1 MESSEQESMNAQFE
15 IDNTN
20 NIETVIDR
28 LIKLLIKSQ
37 DEKGYNFMET
47 TQLIN
52 QCIFLSVKTSNDIF
66 NWLKENPSKPQY
78 TFFLGFLYYNGIIVE
93 NDDEAFR
100 LFSKASED
108 NYPIAQVY
116 LSKCFQEGR
125 GTEINNDLAITYL
138 RNAIKNNSIC
148 GQLYLGNLYEDG
160 IGTDIDLN
168 EAIYW
173 YQKAADSENLSA
185 LYHLGMC
192 YQSGKGIK
200 KNENEAFN
208 LFNKSAEQGN
218 MKALLLLG
226 TCYDEGIGIDEV
238 KAFKWYKKAAEQDYS
253 DAQNQLGLFYES
265 GISTKK
271 DLKKATNWYKKAADN
286 GNEVAQHNLDKR
298 QVFDWFEESI
308 EKKEI
313 TYYDYKDFNDIS
325 KIGSGGFASV
335 YATSWKN
342 TKSKFA
348 IKKFDKLSITINEV
362 KNEIDL
368 MKKVDFHPNIIK
380 FCGVTKLQDE
390 LTGGINYLLVLE
402 YADNG
407 TLRKYLKKNFDTFRW
422 ERQLNFAKEIASAIV
437 WLHYNGI
444 IHRDLHSNNILV
456 HQHTIKLADFGL
468 SRRLQQ
474 SVCHTNK
481 ARGVIPYMDP
491 IIFNMRETTDKQNLS
506 YELTKK
512 SDIYSLGVL
521 FWELTSG
528 LSPFNFENGT
538 YSDYALIKD
547 ILEGKRENPVPN
559 TNAKFIKLYQ
569 INSELN
575 GSDNVNIENNR
586 IEKSKNT
593 EELER
598 NAIESTNGDLY
609 LSKFLS

>member
-1 MESSEQESMNAQFE
+1 M
-15 IDNTN
+15 
-20 NIETVIDR
+20 
-28 LIKLLIKSQ
+28 
-37 DEKGYNFMET
+37 
-47 TQLIN
+47 
-52 QCIFLSVKTSNDIF
+52 
-66 NWLKENPSKPQY
+66 
-78 TFFLGFLYYNGIIVE
+78 
-93 NDDEAFR
+93 
-100 LFSKASED
+100 
-108 NYPIAQVY
+108 
-116 LSKCFQEGR
+116 
-125 GTEINNDLAITYL
+125 
-138 RNAIKNNSIC
+138 
-148 GQLYLGNLYEDG
+148 
-160 IGTDIDLN
+160 
-168 EAIYW
+168 
-173 YQKAADSENLSA
+173 
-185 LYHLGMC
+185 
-192 YQSGKGIK
+192 
-200 KNENEAFN
+200 
-208 LFNKSAEQGN
+208 
-218 MKALLLLG
+218 
-226 TCYDEGIGIDEV
+226 
-238 KAFKWYKKAAEQDYS
+238 
-253 DAQNQLGLFYES
+253 
-265 GISTKK
+265 
-271 DLKKATNWYKKAADN
+271 ATNWYKKAADN

-342 TKSKFA
+342 TQSKFA

-437 WLHYNGI
+437 CLHYNGI

-456 HQHTIKLADFGL
+456 HQHTIKLADF
-468 SRRLQQ
+468 
-474 SVCHTNK
+474 
-481 ARGVIPYMDP
+481 
-491 IIFNMRETTDKQNLS
+491 
-506 YELTKK
+506 
-512 SDIYSLGVL
+512 
-521 FWELTSG
+521 
-528 LSPFNFENGT
+528 
-538 YSDYALIKD
+538 D

-569 INSELN
+569 KCWRYEPDERPSIEQVILELNNIDSKNNTSHQVNSELN
-575 GSDNVNIENNR
+575 DSDNVNIENNR

-598 NAIESTNGDLY
+598 NAIESMNGDLY

>member
-1 MESSEQESMNAQFE
+1 M
-15 IDNTN
+15 
-20 NIETVIDR
+20 
-28 LIKLLIKSQ
+28 
-37 DEKGYNFMET
+37 
-47 TQLIN
+47 
-52 QCIFLSVKTSNDIF
+52 
-66 NWLKENPSKPQY
+66 
-78 TFFLGFLYYNGIIVE
+78 
-93 NDDEAFR
+93 
-100 LFSKASED
+100 
-108 NYPIAQVY
+108 
-116 LSKCFQEGR
+116 
-125 GTEINNDLAITYL
+125 
-138 RNAIKNNSIC
+138 
-148 GQLYLGNLYEDG
+148 
-160 IGTDIDLN
+160 
-168 EAIYW
+168 
-173 YQKAADSENLSA
+173 
-185 LYHLGMC
+185 
-192 YQSGKGIK
+192 
-200 KNENEAFN
+200 
-208 LFNKSAEQGN
+208 
-218 MKALLLLG
+218 
-226 TCYDEGIGIDEV
+226 
-238 KAFKWYKKAAEQDYS
+238 
-253 DAQNQLGLFYES
+253 
-265 GISTKK
+265 
-271 DLKKATNWYKKAADN
+271 ATNWYKKAADN

-468 SRRLQQ
+468 SQLNNID
-474 SVCHTNK
+474 SKNNT
-481 ARGVIPYMDP
+481 
-491 IIFNMRETTDKQNLS
+491 S
-506 YELTKK
+506 YQ
-512 SDIYSLGVL
+512 V
-521 FWELTSG
+521 
-528 LSPFNFENGT
+528 
-538 YSDYALIKD
+538 
-547 ILEGKRENPVPN
+547 
-559 TNAKFIKLYQ
+559 
-569 INSELN
+569 NSELN

>member
-1 MESSEQESMNAQFE
+1 MAF
-15 IDNTN
+15 
-20 NIETVIDR
+20 
-28 LIKLLIKSQ
+28 
-37 DEKGYNFMET
+37 NFY
-47 TQLIN
+47 
-52 QCIFLSVKTSNDIF
+52 K
-66 NWLKENPSKPQY
+66 
-78 TFFLGFLYYNGIIVE
+78 
-93 NDDEAFR
+93 
-100 LFSKASED
+100 
-108 NYPIAQVY
+108 
-116 LSKCFQEGR
+116 
-125 GTEINNDLAITYL
+125 
-138 RNAIKNNSIC
+138 
-148 GQLYLGNLYEDG
+148 
-160 IGTDIDLN
+160 
-168 EAIYW
+168 
-173 YQKAADSENLSA
+173 KAAKNGNYYA
-185 LYHLGMC
+185 QYKLGRF
-192 YQSGKGIK
+192 YQYGYGVEK
-200 KNENEAFN
+200 
-208 LFNKSAEQGN
+208 
-218 MKALLLLG
+218 
-226 TCYDEGIGIDEV
+226 DEV

-342 TKSKFA
+342 TQSKFA

-437 WLHYNGI
+437 CLHYNGI

-569 INSELN
+569 KCWRYDPDERPSIEQVILELNNIDSKNDTSHQVNSELN
-575 GSDNVNIENNR
+575 DSDNVNIENNR

-598 NAIESTNGDLY
+598 NAIESMNGDLY